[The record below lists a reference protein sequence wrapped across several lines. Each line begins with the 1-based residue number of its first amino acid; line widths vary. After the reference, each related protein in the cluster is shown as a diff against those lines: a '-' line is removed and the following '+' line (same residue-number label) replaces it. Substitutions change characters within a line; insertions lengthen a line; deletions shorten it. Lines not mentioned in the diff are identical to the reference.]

1 MGKKSEKEYIYI
13 YIYRIVPCGANGKEP
28 TWQCRRLR
36 KDVVLIPGLGRSPG
50 GGMANYSS
58 ILACKIPCTEEP
70 GRPQSMGSQRVRRHC
85 APTLLYICVTDSVCC
100 TPEANRHCKSTI
112 LQ

>member
-1 MGKKSEKEYIYI
+1 MKQKE
-13 YIYRIVPCGANGKEP
+13 RF
-28 TWQCRRLR
+28 
-36 KDVVLIPGLGRSPG
+36 PGNVGSLEEE
-50 GGMANYSS
+50 MANYSS

-100 TPEANRHCKSTI
+100 TPEANRT
-112 LQ
+112 L